1 MIKEKDTKQLKNGKE
16 KGKKGDSWMV
26 KVCSVCE
33 APLEEEDGDVMGY
46 FGIMPI
52 GFCVWCLS
60 SVTDMVIQTQG
71 FDDIDVL
78 KERIIELGQEED
90 KRI

>member
-1 MIKEKDTKQLKNGKE
+1 MKKEKNMKLSKNGKE
-16 KGKKGDSWMV
+16 KRKKGESWMV

-33 APLEEEDGDVMGY
+33 APLEEEVGDIMGY

-52 GFCVWCLS
+52 GFCVWCLA
-60 SVTDMVIQTQG
+60 SVTDMVIQNQG

-90 KRI
+90 KGI